1 LSDGALW
8 ALGIGGVV
16 VGAGLG
22 VVGAFV
28 VDPLI
33 LAWTA
38 VGVFLAAGYSLELSS
53 LLHSNWGFALAWGAF
68 PALVGYWSQTL
79 SLSWGAVFMA
89 AAATVLSR
97 AQRELS
103 TPARRL
109 RRTDS
114 PAEVT
119 GWDRG
124 ELLATWERPL
134 RLLSLAVPLLAASLL
149 ATHL

>member
-1 LSDGALW
+1 
-8 ALGIGGVV
+8 
-16 VGAGLG
+16 
-22 VVGAFV
+22 
-28 VDPLI
+28 
-33 LAWTA
+33 
-38 VGVFLAAGYSLELSS
+38 
-53 LLHSNWGFALAWGAF
+53 
-68 PALVGYWSQTL
+68 
-79 SLSWGAVFMA
+79 MA